1 MFKTSFQEGVEKGLR
16 NRFDQKDIT
25 TVDATTPEFR
35 LGSLYDRT
43 TDNLLPSYALWK
55 KDSLN
60 KKRFYSEKISRSQQW
75 LTDSE
80 NTFSSKVRK
89 LDIDTGLTL
98 SLLGEMVDIKGHA
111 KYLEDT
117 VSSSHVAKVSLTYKK
132 TTVYQELTSDALYDI
147 DYQDLLTEDEKN
159 VSFTH
164 VAVGI
169 QYGQITTLVC
179 ERDVNE
185 TESKDKIEED
195 LSIALKAILNSAN
208 NNLNLNGG

>member
-1 MFKTSFQEGVEKGLR
+1 MFKTSFQEDVEKGLR
-16 NRFDQKDIT
+16 NRFDQKDII

-43 TDNLLPSYALWK
+43 TDNVLPSYALWK

-60 KKRFYSEKISRSQQW
+60 KKRFYSEKTSRSQQW

-117 VSSSHVAKVSLTYKK
+117 VSSSHVAK
-132 TTVYQELTSDALYDI
+132 
-147 DYQDLLTEDEKN
+147 
-159 VSFTH
+159 
-164 VAVGI
+164 
-169 QYGQITTLVC
+169 
-179 ERDVNE
+179 
-185 TESKDKIEED
+185 
-195 LSIALKAILNSAN
+195 
-208 NNLNLNGG
+208 

>member
-1 MFKTSFQEGVEKGLR
+1 MPNILKTQYHPIMWLSK
-16 NRFDQKDIT
+16 
-25 TVDATTPEFR
+25 
-35 LGSLYDRT
+35 
-43 TDNLLPSYALWK
+43 SYLK
-55 KDSLN
+55 
-60 KKRFYSEKISRSQQW
+60 E
-75 LTDSE
+75 
-80 NTFSSKVRK
+80 
-89 LDIDTGLTL
+89 
-98 SLLGEMVDIKGHA
+98 
-111 KYLEDT
+111 
-117 VSSSHVAKVSLTYKK
+117 
-132 TTVYQELTSDALYDI
+132 TTVYQELTSDALYDV

>member
-1 MFKTSFQEGVEKGLR
+1 MFPFLFIGSLSYFCKSLILRTFYHLVIVFKTISEEAVEKGFR
-16 NRFDQKDIT
+16 NRFDPKDII

-117 VSSSHVAKVSLTYKK
+117 VSSSHVAK
-132 TTVYQELTSDALYDI
+132 
-147 DYQDLLTEDEKN
+147 
-159 VSFTH
+159 
-164 VAVGI
+164 
-169 QYGQITTLVC
+169 
-179 ERDVNE
+179 
-185 TESKDKIEED
+185 
-195 LSIALKAILNSAN
+195 
-208 NNLNLNGG
+208 